1 MSKKVKAILGILAGV
16 GLSVAGAF
24 ALTRNGVSEDG
35 TYIKDDKTENEEAA
49 EAEDVENSEEE

>member
-16 GLSVAGAF
+16 GLAGAGAF
-24 ALTRNGVSEDG
+24 ALTKKGVSEDDA
-35 TYIKDDKTENEEAA
+35 YIEDNETENEETA